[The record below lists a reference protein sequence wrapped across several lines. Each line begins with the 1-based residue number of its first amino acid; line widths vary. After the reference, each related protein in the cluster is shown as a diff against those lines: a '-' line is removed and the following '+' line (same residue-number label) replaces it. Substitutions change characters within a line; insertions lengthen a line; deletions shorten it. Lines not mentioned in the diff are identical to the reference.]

1 MDPMDGNGF
10 GQGDVAHVD
19 SLYAQRLT
27 DRRLHPALEGRIR
40 SDIAVIG
47 GGLAGLTAALQLKQ
61 QGHSVVLLEARRV
74 GWGASGRNGGFV
86 APGFAE
92 SLFAVENRVGLEAAR
107 QLYALSQQGA
117 AYVRHQI
124 TAAGRPDIV
133 AGSGWMHVIRHRKT
147 DSLRRQRDRMLR
159 DYGVDLQVLSE
170 QDVKS
175 RLRTERYHGA
185 LVDPNPF
192 HIDPLAYSEL
202 LAQQCI
208 GSGVGLYEK
217 SPVTAVDRQN
227 SRFMLETDHGSVQA
241 DQVVVATSAYGG
253 PVAAVEN
260 CILPVATYVIASE
273 PADGALQQAINW
285 TGCIADTR
293 RAGDYYR
300 VIDGAE
306 GRRLLWGGRI
316 TTRRTEPKNLAAK
329 LMRDIIQVYPS
340 LAGLK
345 VAFSWSGL
353 MGYARHKMPVVCQ
366 HRPGLYVLTGF
377 GGHGL
382 NMTAAG
388 ALAVAEAIGGQ
399 PDRLELFKP
408 YGLVWGGG
416 PVGRIVTQ
424 LEYFRLRFT
433 DLVDEM

>member
-1 MDPMDGNGF
+1 MDPMDGSGF
-10 GQGDVAHVD
+10 GQGDVKHVD
-19 SLYAQRLT
+19 SLYAQCLT
-27 DRRLHPALEGRIR
+27 DRPPHPRLEGRTR

-47 GGLAGLTAALQLKQ
+47 GGLAGLTTALELRK
-61 QGHSVVLLEARRV
+61 QGHTVALLEARRV

-92 SLFAVENRVGLEAAR
+92 SLFAVEKRVGLGGAR
-107 QLYALSQQGA
+107 QLYALSQEGA
-117 AYVRHQI
+117 DYVRRQI
-124 TAAGRPDIV
+124 MSAGRPEII
-133 AGSGWMHVIRHRKT
+133 AGSGWMHVIRRRKT
-147 DSLRRQRDRMLR
+147 DSLTRQRDRMLR
-159 DYGVDLQVLSE
+159 DYGVDLQVLGE
-170 QDVKS
+170 QEVKS
-175 RLRTERYHGA
+175 WLRTERYHGA
-185 LVDPNPF
+185 LVDPQPF
-192 HIDPLAYSEL
+192 HIDPLAYCEL
-202 LAQQCI
+202 LAQKCMA
-208 GSGVGLYEK
+208 SGVDLYER
-217 SPVTAVDRQN
+217 SPVVAVTRKKDH
-227 SRFMLETDHGSVQA
+227 FELESHSGSVKA
-241 DQVVVATSAYGG
+241 DRVVVATSAYGG
-253 PVAAVEN
+253 PVAAVEA

-273 PADGALQQAINW
+273 PADEALQQAIKW

-300 VIDGAE
+300 VIDGVR

-316 TTRRTEPKNLAAK
+316 TTRRTEPEDLATK
-329 LMRDIIQVYPS
+329 LMRDIRHVYPS
-340 LAGLK
+340 LAGLE

-353 MGYARHKMPVVCQ
+353 MGYARHKMPVVCE

-388 ALAVAEAIGGQ
+388 AIAVAEAIGGQ
-399 PDRLELFKP
+399 FDKLKLFRP

>member
-1 MDPMDGNGF
+1 MNPMDGNSIGE
-10 GQGDVAHVD
+10 GGVAHVD
-19 SLYAQRLT
+19 SLYAQRLAH
-27 DRRLHPALEGRIR
+27 RRPHPSLSEPIR

-47 GGLAGLTAALQLKQ
+47 GGLAGLTVALELKK
-61 QGHSVVLLEARRV
+61 QGHTVVLLEARRV

-92 SLFAVENRVGLEAAR
+92 NLFAVENRVGLEAAR
-107 QLYALSQQGA
+107 QLYALSQEGA
-117 AYVRHQI
+117 DYVRQQI
-124 TAAGRPDIV
+124 TAAGRSQII

-147 DSLRRQRDRMLR
+147 DSLRRQRDRMLH
-159 DYGVDLQVLSE
+159 DYGVDLQVLGK
-170 QDVKS
+170 QDVRS

-202 LAQQCI
+202 LAQLCVE
-208 GSGVGLYEK
+208 SGVGVYEK
-217 SPVTAVDRQN
+217 SPVTAVDGQN
-227 SRFMLETDHGSVQA
+227 SRFILETGRGRVQA

-273 PADGALQQAINW
+273 PAENALQQAINW

-300 VIDGAE
+300 VIGGSE
-306 GRRLLWGGRI
+306 GKRLLWGGRI
-316 TTRRTEPKNLAAK
+316 TTRQSEPKDLAAK

-340 LAGLK
+340 LAGLE

-353 MGYARHKMPVVCQ
+353 MGYARHKMPVICQ
-366 HRPGLYVLTGF
+366 YRPGLYVLTGF

-388 ALAVAEAIGGQ
+388 ALAVAEAVGGK

-424 LEYFRLRFT
+424 LEYFRLRIT

>member
-1 MDPMDGNGF
+1 MNPMDGNSIGE
-10 GQGDVAHVD
+10 AHVD
-19 SLYAQRLT
+19 SLYAQRLAH
-27 DRRLHPALEGRIR
+27 RRPHPSLSEPIR

-47 GGLAGLTAALQLKQ
+47 GGLAGLTVALELKK
-61 QGHSVVLLEARRV
+61 QGNTVVLLEARRV

-92 SLFAVENRVGLEAAR
+92 NLFAVENRVGLEAAR
-107 QLYALSQQGA
+107 QLYALSQEGA
-117 AYVRHQI
+117 DYVRQQI
-124 TAAGRPDIV
+124 TAAGRLQII

-147 DSLRRQRDRMLR
+147 DSLQRQRDRMLH
-159 DYGVDLQVLSE
+159 DYGVDLQVLGK
-170 QDVKS
+170 QDVRS

-202 LAQQCI
+202 LAQLCVE
-208 GSGVGLYEK
+208 SGVGVYEK
-217 SPVTAVDRQN
+217 SPVKAVDRQN
-227 SRFMLETDHGSVQA
+227 SSFILETDRGRVQA

-273 PADGALQQAINW
+273 PAENALQQAINW

-300 VIDGAE
+300 VIGGSE
-306 GRRLLWGGRI
+306 GKRLLWGGRI
-316 TTRRTEPKNLAAK
+316 TTRQSEPKDLAAK

-340 LAGLK
+340 LAGLE

-353 MGYARHKMPVVCQ
+353 MGYARHKMPVICQ

-388 ALAVAEAIGGQ
+388 ALAVAEAIGGK

-424 LEYFRLRFT
+424 LEYFRLRIT